1 MEQYVSQEL
10 ITQTIAEYQKR
21 RKLLQERIQKCYAGI
36 TDMAEEAEKENL
48 IYAASIPGKNEP
60 HSGPKD
66 VMEAYERY
74 RELFQ
79 RQREEAYILISS
91 LSEELE
97 TMNRIMVCYNSL
109 PLKEHQVLQIFC
121 EESDSFKDGLLSIM
135 TQLNIT
141 RTTAM
146 RWRREALVRVQE
158 MYNSDFS
165 TEDLCKSFVGKMED
179 I

>member
-1 MEQYVSQEL
+1 MDQYISQEL
-10 ITQTIAEYQKR
+10 IVQTISEYEKR
-21 RKLLQERIQKCYAGI
+21 RNLLQERIQKCYASV
-36 TDMAEEAEKENL
+36 THMTEDAEKENL

-60 HSGPKD
+60 SMGPRD

-109 PLKEHQVLQIFC
+109 PIKEHQVLQIFC

-146 RWRREALVRVQE
+146 RWRREALAMVQKLYASGCE
-158 MYNSDFS
+158 ACDMYR
-165 TEDLCKSFVGKMED
+165 TKEG